1 VRRLA
6 KRRRKAR
13 CFAVVVALPA
23 VAFVVSVGTAGVAC
37 AAVGSPPA
45 AGVASEPV
53 GAPVPGRVQI
63 LQSSM
68 TSPRARRCLTRIR
81 EELTAGGFDV
91 AINEFG
97 ADNDAL
103 WPPES
108 PRPRDSLAT
117 ITLVG
122 NPDDGA
128 AELWIVDGG
137 LGERAAIR
145 RLLLPAGAGTHEEEV
160 LAVRTLEFLRARAL
174 ELAHAGPPPPAPAPA
189 PAKEAASVSL
199 APPAPAPPEEALP
212 TAVVAVELGGGLLES
227 SRTLGPAY
235 LPFVGVRTSW
245 LSVLEVR
252 LSVAAFGSRPRVTS
266 TQGSATVRENFGL
279 LEVRAAF
286 RRGHIVRPCI
296 GIGGGALL
304 VQVEGAGNKAYDG
317 LRGHQWA
324 GLVDAGGGLTFVL
337 GHRLALS
344 LEGHVQ
350 VAAPYPLIQF
360 AGTEA
365 ARLGRPAFLG
375 ALTLVTPL
383 GGSL

>member
-1 VRRLA
+1 M
-6 KRRRKAR
+6 KAR
-13 CFAVVVALPA
+13 CFVVVVALPA
-23 VAFVVSVGTAGVAC
+23 VAFTCVGSADLAFAAVAFTSASGVAVE
-37 AAVGSPPA
+37 AVGSPPT
-45 AGVASEPV
+45 
-53 GAPVPGRVQI
+53 GRVQL

-81 EELTAGGFDV
+81 EELAAGGFDV
-91 AINEFG
+91 VINEFG

-103 WPPES
+103 WSSES
-108 PRPRDSLAT
+108 AGPRDSLAT

-137 LGERAAIR
+137 RGERAAIR

-174 ELAHAGPPPPAPAPA
+174 ELAQAGPPPPAQAAAPI
-189 PAKEAASVSL
+189 KETVSPSL
-199 APPAPAPPEEALP
+199 PPPATAPPEEALP
-212 TAVVAVELGGGLLES
+212 AARVALELGAGLLES
-227 SRTLGPAY
+227 SRALGPAY
-235 LPFVGVRTSW
+235 VPFLGVRTSW

-266 TQGSATVRENFGL
+266 QERSAAVRQSFGL

-286 RRGHIVRPCI
+286 RRGHIVRPCV

-304 VQVEGAGNKAYDG
+304 VQVDGAGNAAYDG
-317 LRGHQWA
+317 LRGQQWA
-324 GLVDAGGGLTFVL
+324 GFIDAGGGLTFVL

-344 LEGHVQ
+344 LEGHVH
-350 VAAPYPLIQF
+350 VATPYPVIQF
-360 AGTEA
+360 AGAEA

-383 GGSL
+383 GGGL